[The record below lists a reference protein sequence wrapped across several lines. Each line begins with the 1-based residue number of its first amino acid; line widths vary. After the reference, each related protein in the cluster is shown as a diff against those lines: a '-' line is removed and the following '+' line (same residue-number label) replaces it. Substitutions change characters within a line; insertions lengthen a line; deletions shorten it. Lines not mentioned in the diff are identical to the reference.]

1 MPVPLQ
7 LFSTL
12 GCHLCEQA
20 EAMLIATLPADAYEL
35 EVVEISNSDALMAA
49 YGVRI
54 PVLRR
59 TDTDVEIGWPF
70 LPQDIL
76 QLAHSS

>member
-20 EAMLIATLPADAYEL
+20 EAMLIATLPVDAYEL
-35 EVVEISNSDALMAA
+35 EVVEISNSDTLMAA

-59 TDTDVEIGWPF
+59 ADTEIEIGWPF